1 MVPPGRTADE
11 MRRALASG
19 TSLPA
24 GTQVTIL
31 ATGDLMPMR
40 NGAWFDERMRGTLL
54 SFLDTGHKID
64 GTINTLLVL
73 DEKGV
78 VVESRPGTG
87 NRDVDRRLDRTWKLA
102 RFEPYQIGG
111 CRVRAYVHVPLSFT
125 SDFSLQ
131 ERRLDVRVP
140 KPR

>member
-1 MVPPGRTADE
+1 
-11 MRRALASG
+11 
-19 TSLPA
+19 
-24 GTQVTIL
+24 
-31 ATGDLMPMR
+31 
-40 NGAWFDERMRGTLL
+40 MRGTLL

-73 DEKGV
+73 DEKGA

-111 CRVRAYVHVPLSFT
+111 CRVRACVRALPPL
-125 SDFSLQ
+125 LHL
-131 ERRLDVRVP
+131 RLLPTGAATGRKGP
-140 KPR
+140 EPR